1 MTNQIDIL
9 DLNDAINEAFGFES
23 DDDFD
28 LVQDDEYDVA
38 TEATAKGVTKKIFAV
53 IMDVCRRIINAI
65 TRWVK
70 NRSINKLVAFL
81 KNKVAK
87 FEDNE
92 QIPIINKILDNNAKG
107 LKKAKGA
114 ELGVS
119 GRTGQNRFMT
129 LLGIMDTYGNADGVV
144 KLNAILRQLKSI
156 SIEKFGKE
164 INNVK
169 GTIGSDMISNVRN
182 TGVARGAKPGNIL
195 SAIGDPTNNS
205 MFVAYAGIMRSI
217 ALKGRLNITTIYQN
231 VCPLTKAKCDIIGK
245 AIKLLMEVIS
255 QFTLKTIRYYQSRE
269 DQWTMTKSQKAVITI
284 LKGTQQYVYDII
296 DVTNILLQDVKTD
309 NFNEKDID
317 NESVSIDSLMYDM
330 YNISTALES
339 EVSKLADDDDSEI

>member
-1 MTNQIDIL
+1 MTNQIDII
-9 DLNDAINEAFGFES
+9 DLNDAINEAFYCES
-23 DDDFD
+23 NDDID
-28 LVQDDEYDVA
+28 LVQNDYDIT
-38 TEATAKGVTKKIFAV
+38 TEATAKGVTKQIFAV
-53 IMDVCRRIINAI
+53 VMDVCRRIINAI

-92 QIPIINKILDNNAKG
+92 QIAIINKIIENNKKG

-119 GRTGQNRFMT
+119 GRSGHGRFMT
-129 LLGIMDTYGNADGVV
+129 LLGIMDTFGNADGVV
-144 KLNAILRQLKSI
+144 KLNAILRQLKSV
-156 SIEKFGKE
+156 SNEKFGKE
-164 INNVK
+164 INDVK
-169 GTIGSDMISNVRN
+169 NTVGSDMIRN
-182 TGVARGAKPGNIL
+182 TRDTGVARGAKPGNIMKL
-195 SAIGDPTNNS
+195 IGDPTNNNL
-205 MFVAYAGIMRSI
+205 FVAYAGIMKTI
-217 ALKGRLNITTIYQN
+217 AMKGRLNVTTIN
-231 VCPLTKAKCDIIGK
+231 RRVFPITKAQCDIIGK
-245 AIKLLMEVIS
+245 AIKLLLEVIS

-309 NFNEKDID
+309 NYNEKDID
-317 NESVSIDSLMYDM
+317 NESVSIDSIMYDM

-339 EVSKLADDDDSEI
+339 EVSNMADDDDFEI

>member
-1 MTNQIDIL
+1 MTNRIDIL
-9 DLNDAINEAFGFES
+9 DLNDAINEAFYCES
-23 DDDFD
+23 DDGFD
-28 LVQDDEYDVA
+28 LVQDDYDIT
-38 TEATAKGVTKKIFAV
+38 TEATAKGVSKQIFAV
-53 IMDVCRRIINAI
+53 IMNVCPRIIDAI
-65 TRWVK
+65 TRWIK

-92 QIPIINKILDNNAKG
+92 QIAIINKILENNKKG

-119 GRTGQNRFMT
+119 GRIGYHRTLT

-144 KLNAILRQLKSI
+144 KLSAILRQLKSI
-156 SIEKFGKE
+156 SNEKFGKE

-169 GTIGSDMISNVRN
+169 NTVGSDMIRNVRN
-182 TGVARGAKPGNIL
+182 TGVARGFKPGTLMNE
-195 SAIGDPTNNS
+195 IGDPNNNL
-205 MFVAYAGIMRSI
+205 FVAYAGIMKTI
-217 ALKGRLNITTIYQN
+217 AEKGRLNVTTIYQQ
-231 VCPLTKAKCDIIGK
+231 VFPLTKAKCDIIGK
-245 AIKLLMEVIS
+245 AIKLLLEVIS

-284 LKGTQQYVYDII
+284 LKGTQQHVYDII

-317 NESVSIDSLMYDM
+317 NESVTIDSIMYDM

-339 EVSKLADDDDSEI
+339 EVSNMADDDDFEI